1 MITAE
6 DIVWANIDPDDIWIL
21 DKLILSRKMYYNS
34 GPVGLNVPH
43 PGHYIVRPCVNMMG
57 LGLGAQKLWLEKD
70 TCDLP
75 VGHFWCEWFEGRHLS
90 IDYHWG
96 KQTLAVEGI
105 KPANTFTRWSSWI
118 RVADRIKLPGILD
131 ELATRHEWIN
141 CEFIGGKLIEVH
153 LRHNEDFDGNI
164 MYFIPVWEGESTVP
178 PEGYTYRVYPDVHGR
193 IGAFIK

>member
-1 MITAE
+1 LITAE
-6 DIVWANIDPDDIWIL
+6 DIVWANIDPNDIWIL

-43 PGHYIVRPCVNMMG
+43 SGHYIVRPCVNMMG

-118 RVADRIKLPGILD
+118 RVADRIKLPSILD